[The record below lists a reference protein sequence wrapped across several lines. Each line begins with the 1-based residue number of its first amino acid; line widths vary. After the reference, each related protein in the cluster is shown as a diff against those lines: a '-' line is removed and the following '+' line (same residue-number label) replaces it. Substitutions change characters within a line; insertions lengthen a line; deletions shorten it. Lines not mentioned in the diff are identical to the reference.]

1 MLNLFSCYEKT
12 RRQDDTDIFTCVIIV
27 KMISYNLLF
36 YTNGDDRNTK
46 VCKMGKIIR
55 LISCFLLSHF
65 SPLEL
70 SEAEN
75 ADFVHN
81 WRLSDMYSYAS
92 KLLQMF
98 LLYSKSTV
106 NSLSPY
112 PTLFNNVAVRTN
124 VI

>member
-1 MLNLFSCYEKT
+1 MDLFSCYEKT
-12 RRQDDTDIFTCVIIV
+12 RRQDDTDIFTCVIRV
-27 KMISYNLLF
+27 KMTSYNLLF

-65 SPLEL
+65 TALEL

-81 WRLSDMYSYAS
+81 WRLSNIHSYAS

-112 PTLFNNVAVRTN
+112 RTN

>member
-12 RRQDDTDIFTCVIIV
+12 RRQDDTDIFICVVIV
-27 KMISYNLLF
+27 KTISYNLLF

-55 LISCFLLSHF
+55 LISCFVLSY
-65 SPLEL
+65 SVPLEL

-75 ADFVHN
+75 VDFVHN
-81 WRLSDMYSYAS
+81 WRLSDMNSYAS

-98 LLYSKSTV
+98 L
-106 NSLSPY
+106 
-112 PTLFNNVAVRTN
+112 
-124 VI
+124 